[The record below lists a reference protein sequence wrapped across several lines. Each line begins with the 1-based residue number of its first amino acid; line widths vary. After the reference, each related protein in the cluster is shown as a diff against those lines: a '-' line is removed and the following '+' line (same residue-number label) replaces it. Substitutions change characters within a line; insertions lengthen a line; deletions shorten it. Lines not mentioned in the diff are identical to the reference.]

1 MEFRGQREMPVDS
14 ERSRSIR
21 DKVLESSRRSQEV
34 SQSVFKFPSRPRF
47 LSWALKQAVKF
58 SAMLVRPG
66 LFLNCCSS
74 FHIHCLNW

>member
-1 MEFRGQREMPVDS
+1 MEFRGLREMSVDS

-21 DKVLESSRRSQEV
+21 DEVLESSTRSQEV

-58 SAMLVRPG
+58 
-66 LFLNCCSS
+66 
-74 FHIHCLNW
+74 